1 MPISH
6 APPNPLSSPLPHPAL
21 HPHRVRGPW
30 CCAVVTMLH
39 MASIRAAKRM
49 FEDRSAR
56 MLQVFDE
63 MEDFYL
69 EIHWDIHSWVCVCLP
84 AATV

>member
-1 MPISH
+1 
-6 APPNPLSSPLPHPAL
+6 
-21 HPHRVRGPW
+21 
-30 CCAVVTMLH
+30 MLH